1 MSAPGYPEYLDILYP
16 RRSEDL
22 ADAVRED
29 RCIQPPTGC
38 GQPLIAE
45 DGTARTYWNEVEAA
59 EYETE
64 WRKTGLCPDCQD
76 AQDSGGAL

>member
-1 MSAPGYPEYLDILYP
+1 MSAPGYPEYLEILYP
-16 RRSEDL
+16 TRSEDP

-45 DGTARTYWNEVEAA
+45 DGTARTFWNEVEAA

-64 WRKTGLCPDCQD
+64 WRATGLCPDCQD
-76 AQDSGGAL
+76 SADTGSNL